1 MDRKFSPIIVVQR
14 RTIQTPVF
22 ISSFRK
28 KKKKIYYTDLICGE
42 KEIMNTS
49 ENEILFLLL
58 LLLYVDTGM
67 NAIFCEKENLS
78 PP

>member
-1 MDRKFSPIIVVQR
+1 MFNVGLFKPQCLSHRLG
-14 RTIQTPVF
+14 
-22 ISSFRK
+22 